1 MPQSDAKKS
10 SVKGQQENDHVAPY
24 PKYLE
29 AETFDLYKI
38 LISLWNKKWLIISV
52 TVVAAIGS
60 IVYALLQT
68 PFTYYKVQA
77 LLVPTT
83 KKSVF
88 KINYDKDGETQL
100 PRDIILYELTRDFV
114 LENHR
119 MGGMLDHALEKFKR
133 NLTSRNNQNIFFEK
147 EGLTEYLAKETT
159 PEASDANFR
168 QILSNLSVS
177 DVGGNNDDQKIAIS
191 TEFTIPINFTKWLN
205 SYIEFVETKTISELL
220 EQIRYS
226 IQEEIKYT
234 KKKIISNQ
242 EEQKKFFRNRI
253 LLYEEAAQ
261 IALALGI
268 EERVNSDFSSSI
280 DLGYGIVDP
289 PLYYRGYKA
298 LNIEIEFLKKRSW
311 DGPNK
316 KEIFELEKKLTRLSS
331 IEILE
336 EDFHIMNFE
345 KPAYQ
350 TKTVKTI
357 SKVRTIAL
365 SIMFGFLSGIFLVLF
380 IEFFQN
386 QKKNH
391 SK

>member
-10 SVKGQQENDHVAPY
+10 SVKGQQENEQVAPY

-68 PFTYYKVQA
+68 PITYYKVQA

-88 KINYDKDGETQL
+88 KINYDNYGETQL
-100 PRDIILYELTRDFV
+100 TRV
-114 LENHR
+114 ENHQEII
-119 MGGMLDHALEKFKR
+119 LDHALEKFKR
-133 NLTSRNNQNIFFEK
+133 NLILRNNQNIFFEK

-168 QILSNLSVS
+168 QILSNLSVFY
-177 DVGGNNDDQKIAIS
+177 VGGNNDDQKITIS

-205 SYIEFVETKTISELL
+205 SYIEFVENKTISELL

-234 KKKIISNQ
+234 KKIIISNQ

-268 EERVNSDFSSSI
+268 EERVDSDFSSSI
-280 DLGYGIVDP
+280 DQGYGIIEP

-316 KEIFELEKKLTRLSS
+316 KEIFELEKKLTRLNS

-336 EDFHIMNFE
+336 EDFHIMKFE

-350 TKTVKTI
+350 TKTVDSI